1 MATLVQFR
9 VHETKDE
16 NGKITDSDL
25 FAFFPQLNYNK
36 ILYRSKFKFSY
47 SRIGQ
52 HSCCDLVYEK
62 ESRPATEE
70 EYKGLKKELES
81 IGYVLK
87 VCK

>member
-1 MATLVQFR
+1 MATLVKFR
-9 VHETKDE
+9 VHEK
-16 NGKITDSDL
+16 NKDL
-25 FAFFPQLNYNK
+25 FALFPQLNYNK
-36 ILYRSKFKFSY
+36 RLYGNDSKDAY
-47 SRIGQ
+47 SHVGQ

-70 EYKGLKKELES
+70 EYKGLKEELES